1 MRKIWTALRLLYS
14 NPSRF
19 VNRLQSEF
27 SSHSTRPARG
37 LGRLYAMLVP
47 NTSALSS
54 TNDERLLFVYDTA
67 LNPVTFDFLHH
78 LYYLKDGLKNPLARV
93 LPGH

>member
-14 NPSRF
+14 NLSRF

-27 SSHSTRPARG
+27 SSPSTRLARVPR
-37 LGRLYAMLVP
+37 RLYDMLVP
-47 NTSALSS
+47 NTLALSS
-54 TNDERLLFVYDTA
+54 RNDERLFFVYDTA

-78 LYYLKDGLKNPLARV
+78 LYYLKFDTSRT
-93 LPGH
+93 